1 MATGPDQGGRVPR
14 LVATRDA
21 NGIMIPVGR
30 KTTQTVR
37 SAAGTVLTATAVPE
51 GAAEV
56 IVYATAASATTAAD
70 WKFGGVVPSTGAG
83 TTAVVP
89 SGFGPVKI
97 GCAGAGNIYTAAN
110 SGTADIYMIWV
121 YLPDDDN

>member
-37 SAAGTVLTATAVPE
+37 SAAGTTQTATAVPE

-56 IVYATAASATTAAD
+56 IVYATAAGGAAAAD
-70 WKFGGVVPSTGAG
+70 WDFGGVVPSTGAG
-83 TTAVVP
+83 TEVLIP
-89 SGFGPVKI
+89 SAFGPVKI

-110 SGTADIYMIWV
+110 TGTVDIYMIWV